1 MFKHMVVKTIT
12 IKQDAYDI
20 LSSMKRPDES
30 FSDLIMRVG
39 GDRKVT
45 AKELFG
51 RLNDSGSEL
60 KKMRLRLKEQ
70 REKMDKEMEER
81 YNVFA

>member
-1 MFKHMVVKTIT
+1 MVVKTIT